1 MSASESNGVYEFGG
15 FVVDPTRRL
24 LTRAGGE
31 PIAITA
37 KALDALVYLL
47 EHAGEVVPR
56 SALMQALWPTAAVS
70 DARLRKTISDLRRA
84 IGDARDGRRY
94 LVTVPRRGYQLVA
107 EVRPGPRPDAA
118 RANGRGP
125 DHEPQPAPVASAS
138 ASGHAMSEPAAA
150 AADSGEL
157 QSTPVAIESDPSP
170 ETDQRPG
177 AVARAGELPAPP
189 AAESVDSLV
198 ARGLARAARSRAGAQ
213 RKRRARVALV
223 LAVVIAAAAAALAV
237 RWAG

>member
-1 MSASESNGVYEFGG
+1 
-15 FVVDPTRRL
+15 
-24 LTRAGGE
+24 
-31 PIAITA
+31 
-37 KALDALVYLL
+37 
-47 EHAGEVVPR
+47 
-56 SALMQALWPTAAVS
+56 
-70 DARLRKTISDLRRA
+70 
-84 IGDARDGRRY
+84 
-94 LVTVPRRGYQLVA
+94 
-107 EVRPGPRPDAA
+107 
-118 RANGRGP
+118 
-125 DHEPQPAPVASAS
+125 
-138 ASGHAMSEPAAA
+138 MSEPAAA